1 MVHFEK
7 SDLLRL
13 ARTVSPALFESE
25 YVPDQMALDLV
36 AQINDLMQK
45 LSDLLV
51 VAEAPKVDSTFIL
64 NQDSPN
70 GANISQNGE
79 IIESKLIL
87 AKKTYKVRRLRD
99 IHFSNSRL
107 FSDPAWDILLD
118 LYISKGEAR
127 PISIK
132 SACIAACVPGTTALR
147 WISLLEREGLVTK
160 TGDRKD
166 KRRHFLE
173 ITASGIAKIEKCIFE
188 GG

>member
-70 GANISQNGE
+70 GATFFRSGVGYFTRFVYFERGGPANFNKE
-79 IIESKLIL
+79 CL
-87 AKKTYKVRRLRD
+87 YCCLR
-99 IHFSNSRL
+99 
-107 FSDPAWDILLD
+107 AWDHRFAMD
-118 LYISKGEAR
+118 L
-127 PISIK
+127 
-132 SACIAACVPGTTALR
+132 AA
-147 WISLLEREGLVTK
+147 
-160 TGDRKD
+160 
-166 KRRHFLE
+166 
-173 ITASGIAKIEKCIFE
+173 
-188 GG
+188 